1 MINSTTITLFQE
13 SNQSLSQQLFD
24 QSGIQTITET
34 EESFPELTYFFQQ
47 MNCNQNKI
55 EFTLSLAEVEKEVEE
70 ILRRLKS
77 KKPSDS
83 FEANKIIEEVWASL
97 RSFKN
102 AINKIIEETKM
113 KIKLS
118 KKKLELFFTKNS
130 FEEIMKKTMREIF
143 DSLHIKNTEIIKSV
157 QNKIKGK
164 INSELFNVLIELKL
178 EEIFHC
184 FIKDYKMIFTETIC
198 IDLTDKFDTLS
209 DIKRKR
215 NKILKR
221 LKMNESDESISLTA
235 DEGMMEIEEEV
246 YPI

>member
-198 IDLTDKFDTLS
+198 IDLTDKLDTLS

-221 LKMNESDESISLTA
+221 LKMNESDESISLTV

-246 YPI
+246 SQI

>member
-24 QSGIQTITET
+24 LSGIQTITET

-198 IDLTDKFDTLS
+198 IDLTEKFDTLS

-246 YPI
+246 SPI

>member
-24 QSGIQTITET
+24 LSGIQKITET
-34 EESFPELTYFFQQ
+34 EESLPELTYFFQQ
-47 MNCNQNKI
+47 MNFNQNKI

-83 FEANKIIEEVWASL
+83 FETNKIIEEVWASL

-164 INSELFNVLIELKL
+164 INSELFNALIELKL

-209 DIKRKR
+209 DIKWKR

-246 YPI
+246 SPI

>member
-24 QSGIQTITET
+24 LSGIQTITET

-77 KKPSDS
+77 KKPSNS
-83 FEANKIIEEVWASL
+83 FETNKIIEEVWASL

-164 INSELFNVLIELKL
+164 INSELFNALIELKL

-184 FIKDYKMIFTETIC
+184 FIKDYKMIFTGTIW
-198 IDLTDKFDTLS
+198 INLTDKFDTLS

-246 YPI
+246 SPI

>member
-24 QSGIQTITET
+24 LSGIQTITET

-47 MNCNQNKI
+47 MNFNQNKI

-184 FIKDYKMIFTETIC
+184 FIKDYKMIFNGTIC
-198 IDLTDKFDTLS
+198 IDLTEKFDTLS

-246 YPI
+246 SPI